1 MSNGSIKWDTFWDVQ
16 HFFTLKG
23 KVVDGNWIPPELAKA
38 EDQFEEILTREIA
51 REKANDPS
59 VSFSEVLDELDTAI
73 LFFFDA
79 LIMSSLQGNED
90 GYKQMKRIVFR
101 FSDFIKSKRS
111 KPIDD
116 AEGLPGKTKED
127 EIIPANSTN
136 LWGFTEAEIE
146 KILET
151 IIPADRESA
160 RLIFTEQNPKGRACM
175 TKPFLI
181 YAVGRLIAEKRLSVS
196 NGEAID
202 FLHNHF
208 TKKDGNPY
216 SKGSLLRYFQDAD
229 REKMGPLKAIFFG
242 GR

>member
-23 KVVDGNWIPPELAKA
+23 KVVDGNWIPPELAKT

-111 KPIDD
+111 NPTDD
-116 AEGLPGKTKED
+116 AEGLPAK
-127 EIIPANSTN
+127 STN
-136 LWGFTEAEIE
+136 LWGLTEAEIE

-151 IIPADRESA
+151 IIRADRESA

-181 YAVGRLIAEKRLSVS
+181 YTVGRLIAEKRINVS